1 MPHRTIFHANE
12 EDTTLGGRISMA
24 REATGLSV
32 ADVVKRLGVRAN
44 TYEAWEADRS
54 EPRANKLVALAGIL
68 SVSPPY
74 LLSGL
79 GEQPPQAAL
88 PERKIIQL
96 KAQVEQLEQSL
107 KTATAGLR
115 EIKKTVTKMK

>member
-1 MPHRTIFHANE
+1 MPHRTIFQANE
-12 EDTTLGGRISMA
+12 EDTTLGGRISIA
-24 REATGLSV
+24 REAAGLSV

-68 SVSPPY
+68 NVSPPY

-79 GEQPPQAAL
+79 GKQPTQSAF
-88 PERKIIQL
+88 PERQITQL

-107 KTATAGLR
+107 KTATASLR
-115 EIKKTVTKMK
+115 EIKKTFTKMK